1 MRYYNES
8 DNSGLNC
15 CGGGRLIQLF
25 VEEDNDKELGGDIR
39 CARLLLGVDCFLLQL
54 PPLADG
60 GGREWLLQ
68 RAGEVRGLPA
78 EEAGGVR
85 GLPAEEGFQY

>member
-1 MRYYNES
+1 M
-8 DNSGLNC
+8 D
-15 CGGGRLIQLF
+15 CG
-25 VEEDNDKELGGDIR
+25 
-39 CARLLLGVDCFLLQL
+39 LQL
-54 PPLADG
+54 PPLVDG

-85 GLPAEEGFQY
+85 GLPAEEGLLH

>member
-1 MRYYNES
+1 MVIEREKSN
-8 DNSGLNC
+8 DL
-15 CGGGRLIQLF
+15 

-39 CARLLLGVDCFLLQL
+39 CTRLLLGWTVELQL
-54 PPLADG
+54 PPLVDG

-78 EEAGGVR
+78 
-85 GLPAEEGFQY
+85 